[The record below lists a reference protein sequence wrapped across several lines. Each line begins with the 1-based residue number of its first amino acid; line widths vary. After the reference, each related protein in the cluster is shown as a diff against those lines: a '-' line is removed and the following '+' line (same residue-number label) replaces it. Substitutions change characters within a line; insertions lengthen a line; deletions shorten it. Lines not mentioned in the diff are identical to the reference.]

1 MENIVEKYTKTSE
14 KLEYQGEGLKCRKC
28 SLWVPG
34 GGCRV
39 PKSLGCPVGEGYYF
53 STVRLW
59 GSKVEFMEYQA
70 EHDVYGLAGE
80 VWDWTEK
87 AIKEKNG
94 RMYLKMSFELMDQF
108 LGDRENWPEAKET
121 IIHLGPD
128 SYQLNVEREKTDGI
142 FQLWWH
148 LVKYQYNKRHPRG
161 NKKKKG

>member
-1 MENIVEKYTKTSE
+1 
-14 KLEYQGEGLKCRKC
+14 
-28 SLWVPG
+28 
-34 GGCRV
+34 
-39 PKSLGCPVGEGYYF
+39 
-53 STVRLW
+53 
-59 GSKVEFMEYQA
+59 
-70 EHDVYGLAGE
+70 
-80 VWDWTEK
+80 
-87 AIKEKNG
+87 
-94 RMYLKMSFELMDQF
+94 MYLKMSFELMDQF